1 MNHILCII
9 GFLFLLFI
17 LNENKENFSQLI
29 LPNYNNTIFTGRL
42 NSANKEIIIDK
53 DNSRK
58 PSPVEDVKQ
67 PPYSRFTKGEDGI
80 NDSPEDIK
88 EINSSM
94 DELTKNLDY
103 FADIDINLS
112 NHELN
117 FKGICG
123 EKQKLLKPAGFKT
136 PWRRTGENNKSVK
149 LFERFIIEKF
159 SHNKERAQDC
169 LWGYND
175 SARTNNDNDGCGILS
190 RPCIDTY
197 KGSGIG
203 LGDLWFNSEGEGGR
217 GSAEVTAQLIDECT
231 GYNPTDKGRGIQYAR
246 FNCKRLC
253 CNNLLFPIPIEGS
266 SQTDISPEEIKIY
279 KKYLDYLYEDA
290 QENLSGVPYIEDSL
304 GGIYQT

>member
-1 MNHILCII
+1 MNHILYII

-29 LPNYNNTIFTGRL
+29 LPNYNNTIFTGKS
-42 NSANKEIIIDK
+42 NSVNKEIIIDK
-53 DNSRK
+53 HNTRK

-94 DELTKNLDY
+94 EELTKNLDY

-123 EKQKLLKPAGFKT
+123 EKQKQLKPAGFKT
-136 PWRRTGENNKSVK
+136 PWRRNGENNKSVK

-159 SHNKERAQDC
+159 AHNKERAKNC

-175 SARTNNDNDGCGILS
+175 SARTNSENAGCGILS
-190 RPCIDTY
+190 RACIDTY

-203 LGDLWFNSEGEGGR
+203 LGDLWFNNEGEGGR
-217 GSAEVTAQLIDECT
+217 GSAEVTAQLIDSCT
-231 GYNPTDKGRGIQYAR
+231 GYNPSDKERNIQYSP
-246 FNCKRLC
+246 FICKRLC
-253 CNNLLFPIPIEGS
+253 CNNLLFPIVGDADRGDVE
-266 SQTDISPEEIKIY
+266 IY

-290 QENLSGVPYIEDSL
+290 QNNPSDVPYIEDSL